1 MPEEKKIF
9 TLKQVA
15 FSIQKAIQERYSQMY
30 WVQAEMHKLNYT
42 PKGHC
47 YPELVHKEEGKI
59 VAEIRGTIWKSHYDR
74 ISDNF
79 YKTVKEPIKDGLTL
93 LFLVKISYH
102 PVYGMVLEILDIDPT
117 FTLGELHKEREET
130 LRKLTNEGIINANQ
144 LLPFPLLPKRIA
156 VISVASSKG
165 LSDFYSVIRS
175 NPWNY
180 HFFFHLFSAQ
190 LNGDGAIFSIQQQLK
205 RIQKFK
211 HLFDCVVII
220 RGGGGEIGLSCYNN
234 YDLAKAIAT
243 FPLPVLT
250 GIGHST
256 NVTVCELV
264 AYQNAITPTELA
276 DFLIQ
281 AFHNFSVPVKD
292 AEKVIAE
299 KAKELI
305 ALNQQ
310 CLQHELRVFKSSTFQ
325 WLSASK
331 TQIRAIS
338 RELEQNTFAFFS
350 SHKLEQNN
358 RSKRLFNGVKFLHVN
373 AQMKLTNSVQN
384 IQKSSKS
391 LIDHQYKSVDVSK
404 QNLTVKVP
412 KYLNAFHQSIAQTE
426 KTIRLVDPQEVLKRG
441 YSFTLLNG
449 KLLNENSIVAEGA
462 KIQTITYNYE
472 IESEIKKIK
481 KNDGKN

>member
-1 MPEEKKIF
+1 M
-9 TLKQVA
+9 
-15 FSIQKAIQERYSQMY
+15 
-30 WVQAEMHKLNYT
+30 
-42 PKGHC
+42 
-47 YPELVHKEEGKI
+47 
-59 VAEIRGTIWKSHYDR
+59 
-74 ISDNF
+74 
-79 YKTVKEPIKDGLTL
+79 
-93 LFLVKISYH
+93 
-102 PVYGMVLEILDIDPT
+102 
-117 FTLGELHKEREET
+117 
-130 LRKLTNEGIINANQ
+130 
-144 LLPFPLLPKRIA
+144 
-156 VISVASSKG
+156 
-165 LSDFYSVIRS
+165 
-175 NPWNY
+175 
-180 HFFFHLFSAQ
+180 
-190 LNGDGAIFSIQQQLK
+190 K

-243 FPLPVLT
+243 FPMPVLT

-292 AEKVIAE
+292 AQKVIAQ

-310 CLQHELRVFKSSTFQ
+310 YLQHELRVFKSSTFQ
-325 WLSASK
+325 WLNASK
-331 TQIRAIS
+331 TQIRS
-338 RELEQNTFAFFS
+338 TSKELEQNTFGFFS

-358 RSKRLFNGVKFLHVN
+358 SSKRLFNGVKFLHVN

-391 LIDHQYKSVDVSK
+391 FLDYQYKSVDVSK
-404 QNLTVKVP
+404 QNLAIKAP
-412 KYLNAFHQSIAQTE
+412 KYLNAFQQSIAQTE

-449 KLLNENSIVAEGA
+449 KLLNENSIVSEGA

-481 KNDGKN
+481 KND

>member
-1 MPEEKKIF
+1 MSEEKKIF

-15 FSIQKAIQERYSQMY
+15 FSIQKAIQERYSQTY

-47 YPELVHKEEGKI
+47 YPELVHKEDGKI
-59 VAEIRGTIWKSHYDR
+59 VAEIRGTIWKTQYDR
-74 ISDNF
+74 ISENF
-79 YKTVKEPIKDGLTL
+79 FKTVKEPIKDGLTL

-102 PVYGMVLEILDIDPT
+102 PVYGMGLEVLDIDPT

-130 LRKLTNEGIINANQ
+130 LLKLTKEGVINANQ

-165 LSDFYSVIRS
+165 LSDFYSVIHS

-180 HFFFHLFSAQ
+180 EFFFHLFSAQ
-190 LNGDGAIFSIQQQLK
+190 LNGDGAISSIQYQLK

-256 NVTVCELV
+256 NVTVCEMV

-281 AFHNFSVPVKD
+281 AFHNFSVPVKE
-292 AEKVIAE
+292 AEKIIGQ

-310 CLQHELRVFKSSTFQ
+310 FLQHELRVFKSSTFQ
-325 WLSASK
+325 WLNASK
-331 TQIRAIS
+331 TQLKGIS
-338 RELEQNTFAFFS
+338 KDLDQKAHTFFYLQKNEQNTS
-350 SHKLEQNN
+350 
-358 RSKRLFNGVKFLHVN
+358 SKRLFNGVKFLHVN
-373 AQMKLTNSVQN
+373 AQMQLNNSVQN
-384 IQKSSKS
+384 IQKSFRS
-391 LIDHQYKSVDVSK
+391 LIDYQDKSLEVSK
-404 QNLTVKVP
+404 QNLVVRAP
-412 KYLNAFHQSIAQTE
+412 KFLNSFDQQLFQIE
-426 KTIRLVDPQEVLKRG
+426 KTIRLVDPQEV
-441 YSFTLLNG
+441 
-449 KLLNENSIVAEGA
+449 
-462 KIQTITYNYE
+462 
-472 IESEIKKIK
+472 
-481 KNDGKN
+481 

>member
-1 MPEEKKIF
+1 MSDEKKIF

-15 FSIQKAIQERYSQMY
+15 FSIQRAIQDRYSQTY

-47 YPELVHKEEGKI
+47 YPELVHKEDGKI
-59 VAEIRGTIWKSHYDR
+59 VAEIRGTIWKTQYDR

-102 PVYGMVLEILDIDPT
+102 PVYGMGLEILDIDPT
-117 FTLGELHKEREET
+117 FSLGELHKEREET

-144 LLPFPLLPKRIA
+144 LLSFPLLPKRIA

-180 HFFFHLFSAQ
+180 QYFFHLFSAQ
-190 LNGDGAIFSIQQQLK
+190 LNGDGAISSIQYQLK
-205 RIQKFK
+205 RIEKFK
-211 HLFDCVVII
+211 HLFDCVLII

-256 NVTVCELV
+256 NLTVCELV
-264 AYQNAITPTELA
+264 AFQNAITPTELA
-276 DFLIQ
+276 DFLLQ
-281 AFHNFSVPVKD
+281 AFHNFSVPVKE
-292 AEKVIAE
+292 AQKIIGQ
-299 KAKELI
+299 KARELI

-310 CLQHELRVFKSSTFQ
+310 FLQHELRVFKSSTFQ
-325 WLSASK
+325 LLNVSK
-331 TQIRAIS
+331 AQIKGIS
-338 RELEQNTFAFFS
+338 KDLDQKTHTYFYLQKNEQNLS
-350 SHKLEQNN
+350 
-358 RSKRLFNGVKFLHVN
+358 SKRLFNGVKFLHIN
-373 AQMKLTNSVQN
+373 AQMQLNNSVQN
-384 IQKSSKS
+384 IQKSFSSFIDYQEKS
-391 LIDHQYKSVDVSK
+391 LEVSK
-404 QNLTVKVP
+404 QSLVVRAP
-412 KYLNAFHQSIAQTE
+412 KFLNSFDQQLLQIE
-426 KTIRLVDPQEVLKRG
+426 KTIRLVDPKAVLKRG
-441 YSFTLLNG
+441 YSFTLLDG
-449 KLLNENSIVAEGA
+449 KLLNENSTLNVGA

-472 IESEIKKIK
+472 IESEITKIK
-481 KNDGKN
+481 KND